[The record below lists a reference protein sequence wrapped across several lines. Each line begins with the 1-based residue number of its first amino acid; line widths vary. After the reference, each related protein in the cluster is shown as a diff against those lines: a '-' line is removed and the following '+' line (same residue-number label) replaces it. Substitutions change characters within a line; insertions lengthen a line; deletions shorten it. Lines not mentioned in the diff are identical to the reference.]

1 MTITRPRTRLLILR
15 CREQVLGG
23 VPRKAEEESDAAHR
37 ATTTTTRGARRVPRS
52 RRQDKETRPA
62 RRQRTVERY
71 SRRTRW
77 YHAAT
82 YVTVLALL
90 GTGWWL
96 RTGQEGRPSVV
107 ARLTGIPDTTMHT
120 YAGWVLT
127 GLVAVAVT
135 VGARAVRTFV
145 LETVR
150 VDQGDLRWF
159 VRWPAAMFTGRFSH
173 HRGHFDPGQRV
184 ANLVLVVLLAALV
197 ASGVGLTMVVGG
209 PGFVWLQR
217 VHRWATYLITPV
229 LAGHILIAAGLL
241 PGYRG
246 VARAMH
252 LGGRLRI
259 ETARR
264 VWPGWLDRR
273 LTADEEQPARDLP
286 K

>member
-1 MTITRPRTRLLILR
+1 MTITKHRVRTI
-15 CREQVLGG
+15 
-23 VPRKAEEESDAAHR
+23 
-37 ATTTTTRGARRVPRS
+37 
-52 RRQDKETRPA
+52 
-62 RRQRTVERY
+62 ERY
-71 SRRTRW
+71 TRRTRW

-82 YVTVLALL
+82 YITVLTLS

-96 RTGQEGRPSVV
+96 LTGREGQPSLA
-107 ARLTGIPDTTMHT
+107 ARLTGVSDITLHT
-120 YAGWVLT
+120 YAGWILT
-127 GLVAVAVT
+127 GLAALAVT
-135 VGARAVRTFV
+135 VGARAARTFV
-145 LETVR
+145 VESVR
-150 VDQGDLRWF
+150 VDKGDLRWF
-159 VRWPAAMFTGRFSH
+159 IRWPAAAVTGRFSH

-184 ANLVLVVLLAALV
+184 ANVVLVTLLAALV
-197 ASGVGLTMVVGG
+197 ASGVGLTLVVGG

-252 LGGRLRI
+252 LGGRLRV

-273 LTADEEQPARDLP
+273 LAEDDKQLPHTRQTDARHP
-286 K
+286 KT

>member
-1 MTITRPRTRLLILR
+1 MAIT
-15 CREQVLGG
+15 
-23 VPRKAEEESDAAHR
+23 KH
-37 ATTTTTRGARRVPRS
+37 RVP
-52 RRQDKETRPA
+52 
-62 RRQRTVERY
+62 TVERY

-82 YVTVLALL
+82 YITVLTLL

-96 RTGQEGRPSVV
+96 LTGREGQPSLA
-107 ARLTGIPDTTMHT
+107 ARLTGVSDVTLHT

-127 GLVAVAVT
+127 GLTAVAVT
-135 VGARAVRTFV
+135 VGARAARTFV
-145 LETVR
+145 VESVR
-150 VDQGDLRWF
+150 VDKGDLRWF
-159 VRWPAAMFTGRFSH
+159 IRWPVAVVTGRFSH

-184 ANLVLVVLLAALV
+184 ANLVLVTLLAALV

-209 PGFVWLQR
+209 AGFVWLQR

-252 LGGRLRI
+252 LGGRLRVD
-259 ETARR
+259 TARR
-264 VWPGWLDRR
+264 VWPDWLDRR
-273 LTADEEQPARDLP
+273 LAKDDNQPSRAVTTARTEPSDDEPRI
-286 K
+286 